1 MRGGDRDGVQHL
13 LIVVTGAPVV
23 GRCCF
28 PQMGHLLGFSISH
41 MPYPGDVM
49 QRMWKKL
56 WFRIGLGYA
65 LGDLGIPSNT
75 VNPQLRQAVV
85 ALAMREGFNRREA
98 ALIIYFRTPPM
109 RLLETQRAQKTIAA
123 WQVSQAVR
131 QGYFARAVRQEFAL
145 PEGSG
150 VRESLFQDS

>member
-1 MRGGDRDGVQHL
+1 
-13 LIVVTGAPVV
+13 
-23 GRCCF
+23 
-28 PQMGHLLGFSISH
+28 
-41 MPYPGDVM
+41 
-49 QRMWKKL
+49 MWKKAR
-56 WFRIGLGYA
+56 FRVGLFLA

-85 ALAMREGFNRREA
+85 ALALREGFNAREA

-109 RLLETQRAQKTIAA
+109 RLFEAQRAQRAIAA

-131 QGYFARAVRQEFAL
+131 PGYFARAVRQEFPL

>member
-1 MRGGDRDGVQHL
+1 MQWL
-13 LIVVTGAPVV
+13 LIAITGAPAG
-23 GRCCF
+23 GRCHL
-28 PQMGHLLGFSISH
+28 PQLGHLLGFSTSH
-41 MPYPGDVM
+41 MPYPGDVIE
-49 QRMWKKL
+49 RMWKKL
-56 WFRIGLGYA
+56 WFRIGLGFA

-109 RLLETQRAQKTIAA
+109 RLLEAQRAQRTIAA

>member
-1 MRGGDRDGVQHL
+1 M
-13 LIVVTGAPVV
+13 V
-23 GRCCF
+23 G
-28 PQMGHLLGFSISH
+28 
-41 MPYPGDVM
+41 
-49 QRMWKKL
+49 MWKKL
-56 WFRIGLGYA
+56 WFRLRLGFA

-85 ALAMREGFNRREA
+85 ALALREGFNPREA

-109 RLLETQRAQKTIAA
+109 RLLEAQRAQKTIAA